1 MGSPEIIQQYFDHE
15 PKVALGPHA
24 SVQSV
29 DDVKSDPAQ
38 ESTIHLFANEISTD
52 SQEWRPNVRDWLIFI
67 CIVILSMMDAF
78 DATVLIPMLPDLA
91 NEFDNTFV
99 SVLWINTAY
108 LILNAAS
115 QLFFTMMSDIFSH
128 GATWIIAIVLSTIG
142 TGISSGSM
150 SLVELIVGRLIQ
162 GIGGGGAMSLCF
174 VVMAESTPEHIQ
186 SRYSC
191 YILLTRLIGT
201 MIGPTVGGIFIDYAN
216 WTWAFYF
223 NFIFCA
229 LGMLVIPFA
238 IDLRVSKS
246 IPLRKLRTLDWSGAT
261 MAFLGLSGI
270 VVGLSWAGI
279 TYEWSQWQTWMPIAL
294 GAGILLVLAFYES
307 NWALHPQFGAR
318 VFINPAITLTYLGC
332 FCHGFVIFCQ
342 LQFFVFFFIAAKY
355 MSTSISGVTLLS
367 ITGLATVPA
376 AVVGVVLAR
385 EPQCAKWI
393 ISGGWILT
401 ILASGISILLDV
413 STPTVGWVFLFF
425 SMGLGH
431 GLLLSSY
438 NIKIQSIPKQEE
450 TSLSTLPVIISNY
463 VRTWGMAMSVP
474 IGGMI
479 FLKLFGQELHLV
491 GLNSELINTAKGYI
505 ILMEQVQMSDS
516 NREAIKGAAA
526 LALRGVWE
534 LITGVAAV
542 GGISSAF
549 LWRNYS

>member
-1 MGSPEIIQQYFDHE
+1 
-15 PKVALGPHA
+15 
-24 SVQSV
+24 
-29 DDVKSDPAQ
+29 
-38 ESTIHLFANEISTD
+38 
-52 SQEWRPNVRDWLIFI
+52 
-67 CIVILSMMDAF
+67 
-78 DATVLIPMLPDLA
+78 
-91 NEFDNTFV
+91 
-99 SVLWINTAY
+99 
-108 LILNAAS
+108 
-115 QLFFTMMSDIFSH
+115 
-128 GATWIIAIVLSTIG
+128 
-142 TGISSGSM
+142 
-150 SLVELIVGRLIQ
+150 
-162 GIGGGGAMSLCF
+162 
-174 VVMAESTPEHIQ
+174 
-186 SRYSC
+186 
-191 YILLTRLIGT
+191 
-201 MIGPTVGGIFIDYAN
+201 
-216 WTWAFYF
+216 
-223 NFIFCA
+223 
-229 LGMLVIPFA
+229 
-238 IDLRVSKS
+238 
-246 IPLRKLRTLDWSGAT
+246 
-261 MAFLGLSGI
+261 
-270 VVGLSWAGI
+270 
-279 TYEWSQWQTWMPIAL
+279 
-294 GAGILLVLAFYES
+294 
-307 NWALHPQFGAR
+307 
-318 VFINPAITLTYLGC
+318 
-332 FCHGFVIFCQ
+332 
-342 LQFFVFFFIAAKY
+342 